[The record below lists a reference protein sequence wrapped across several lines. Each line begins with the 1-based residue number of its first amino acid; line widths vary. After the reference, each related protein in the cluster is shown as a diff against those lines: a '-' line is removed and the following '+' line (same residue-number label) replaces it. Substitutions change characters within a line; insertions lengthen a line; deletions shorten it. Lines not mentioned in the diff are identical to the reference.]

1 MIDKLNKL
9 NKVLLE
15 LLAAIVGCGVF
26 FQAAGVWFVTDKI
39 GYSTGLLIGIL
50 IALAMAVHMAWAL
63 DMAVDL
69 ERGEAEKRIRLH
81 SILRYLFVT
90 VMLAVVMYT
99 GIANPLA
106 SFLGVMCLKVAA
118 YLQPITHKF
127 LQKIQ
132 KNEEEKP
139 S

>member
-15 LLAAIVGCGVF
+15 LLIAIIVCGVTF
-26 FQAAGVWFVTDKI
+26 EAVGVWLVADKM
-39 GYSTGLLIGIL
+39 GYSTGLLIGVL
-50 IALAMAVHMAWAL
+50 IALVMAVHMAWVL
-63 DMAVDL
+63 DMAVGL
-69 ERGEAEKRIRLH
+69 ERGEAEKKIRLH
-81 SILRYLFVT
+81 SILRYLFVMI
-90 VMLAVVMYT
+90 MLAIVMYT

-106 SFLGVMCLKVAA
+106 SFLGVMSLKVAA
-118 YLQPITHKF
+118 YLQPITHKVM
-127 LQKIQ
+127 QKIQ